1 MDERKRLR
9 VEYELAEVTRTKV
22 SDRERELTR
31 RYVEERFGVEIDD
44 QVAESIVFTFM
55 APMDPCM
62 LTFYGADGTSC
73 RLNSAE
79 LRPLLE

>member
-1 MDERKRLR
+1 MDERKRPR
-9 VEYELAEVTRTKV
+9 IEYELGEVTRRQV

-44 QVAESIVFTFM
+44 QVAGSIVFSLT
-55 APMDPCM
+55 PPLDPCE
-62 LTFYGADGTSC
+62 LTFRRTDGTSC
-73 RLNSAE
+73 RINSAE